1 VPAARSFPEGTSIR
15 NSTYDP
21 RTSAAGGSRSPFTG
35 RAFPRVPGTA
45 VPLGPHFED
54 HARRSRSAFDPELF
68 ENGLEMFGDRG
79 FGRSRRWFFLP
90 RPTPR
95 PVSRDESAAHTHLP
109 ALTAASP
116 FPRPALEARGLS
128 HHGWR
133 CVMTHDHQF
142 AEGSARGERQADG
155 GARPGPEETGA
166 SVETEV
172 FASWSRLA
180 IDAGHTETAPRGPAM
195 KATASSKSVLS

>member
-1 VPAARSFPEGTSIR
+1 MTLAPLRRARQGRRLRVEPFRGFRERPSRLGLISKTTRAAAVRLSTPSFSKMC
-15 NSTYDP
+15 S
-21 RTSAAGGSRSPFTG
+21 
-35 RAFPRVPGTA
+35 
-45 VPLGPHFED
+45 
-54 HARRSRSAFDPELF
+54 
-68 ENGLEMFGDRG
+68 MFGDRG